1 MVDPRFPEPASDELL
16 DIEDETRLELYRQVL
31 RLRRF
36 EERAYDLFMKGL
48 VKGTSHLSLGMEAI
62 AAGFGT
68 AMRSDDYTFCTY
80 RGHAHTLARGV
91 PMEGV
96 MAELLGRETG
106 VCGGKGGSSGLGE
119 PWLEQSAGPGG
130 PAVAATKRSSGQRSH
145 RQ

>member
-1 MVDPRFPEPASDELL
+1 MPHPNATPQLPPVTSDELF
-16 DIEDETRLELYRQVL
+16 DIQDTTRLELYRQVL

-68 AMRSDDYTFCTY
+68 AMRADDYTFCTY

-96 MAELLGRETG
+96 MAELLGRPP
-106 VCGGKGGSSGLGE
+106 VSR
-119 PWLEQSAGPGG
+119 
-130 PAVAATKRSSGQRSH
+130 AAQAILSKRDDRPDDPFAC
-145 RQ
+145 